1 MLSTTNLDPLETC
14 VEAYSAPTTNIDPVR
29 DRRILTVDDFEEF
42 RRLICSLL
50 QQRADLQVTQASDGL
65 EALQRAEELQPDII
79 LLDIGL
85 PKMSGIEVARRV
97 HKLAPAAK
105 VLFLSIES
113 DADLLREALNLGSGY
128 IHKPRLQSD
137 LLPAIE
143 GVLKGERFVSKG
155 LESIEEENTEA
166 QHRHEILLCHDDA
179 AILGSF
185 THFIATA
192 LNAGNAAIAL
202 ATESHRYRLLQ
213 ELRAQGVQI
222 DTAIQ
227 QGTYTAL
234 DANKPTDP
242 VEFLEAI
249 RGLREAAAMAGKKYP
264 RVAFC
269 GERAGRLWAEG
280 KTDEAIQLEQLCD
293 DLAKEQE
300 VDILCVYPLPKSQ
313 DAILALDSIFAQHSA
328 ASYR

>member
-202 ATESHRYRLLQ
+202 ATESHRYRLLH
-213 ELRAQGVQI
+213 ELRARACKSI
-222 DTAIQ
+222 
-227 QGTYTAL
+227 L
-234 DANKPTDP
+234 PFNKGPTP
-242 VEFLEAI
+242 HWTLTS
-249 RGLREAAAMAGKKYP
+249 
-264 RVAFC
+264 
-269 GERAGRLWAEG
+269 RLTRLSFS
-280 KTDEAIQLEQLCD
+280 K
-293 DLAKEQE
+293 
-300 VDILCVYPLPKSQ
+300 P
-313 DAILALDSIFAQHSA
+313 
-328 ASYR
+328 